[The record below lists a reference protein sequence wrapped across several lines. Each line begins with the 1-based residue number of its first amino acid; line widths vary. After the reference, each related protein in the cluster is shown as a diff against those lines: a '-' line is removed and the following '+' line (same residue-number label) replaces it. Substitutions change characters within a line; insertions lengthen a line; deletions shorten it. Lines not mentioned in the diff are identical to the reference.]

1 MGFFLRNANLSVF
14 VQARM
19 YNEVYVNDLLLVNL
33 EIIVM
38 SGFKLSLSNEL

>member
-1 MGFFLRNANLSVF
+1 
-14 VQARM
+14 M

>member
-1 MGFFLRNANLSVF
+1 
-14 VQARM
+14 M
-19 YNEVYVNDLLLVNL
+19 YNEIYVNDLLLVNL